1 MKCVLNQSLRKCAHF
16 FIAGFSFTY
25 VVGLYFLH
33 MMWCIPVTQCTPT
46 PTPLPTLSKY
56 QVWAILVKN
65 QSSKQNLR
73 EKQHQKEKWNGS
85 EGWLSQSVSDWMA
98 DWRKVGKQTKWTLII
113 FFLFRFY
120 AAEILCG
127 LQFLHSNGIVYR
139 WVHFLFNFF
148 LPPSSPIN
156 LSLCDTVSVSF
167 DPFFALWFD
176 FQLFGSHPFAIWHE
190 FCCFDPTLCCVAW
203 FLLFWPNFCAVGHDF
218 CCFDP
223 ISVLCG
229 MMSAVLTQF
238 LCCVAEI
245 SSWTMSCW
253 TRMATSRSLTLACA
267 RRRSLVRIGPP
278 PSVAHQTTLHQRW
291 DGLSAYSEQTPC
303 CESTDHEWKKLLC

>member
-33 MMWCIPVTQCTPT
+33 MMWCIPVTQCPPI

-139 WVHFLFNFF
+139 WVHFLLKFF
-148 LPPSSPIN
+148 YPPFPHQFITVWYSFCFFW
-156 LSLCDTVSVSF
+156 SLLCFMIWFSAVWIP
-167 DPFFALWFD
+167 PFCHMTWIL
-176 FQLFGSHPFAIWHE
+176 LFWHNPVLCGISAVLTQ
-190 FCCFDPTLCCVAW
+190 FLCCGAW
-203 FLLFWPNFCAVGHDF
+203 FLLFWPNFCAVWHDV
-218 CCFDP
+218 CCPDP

-229 MMSAVLTQF
+229 RDLKLDNVMLDKDGHIKIADFGMCKEKIFGENRASTFCGTPDYIAPEV
-238 LCCVAEI
+238 
-245 SSWTMSCW
+245 
-253 TRMATSRSLTLACA
+253 
-267 RRRSLVRIGPP
+267 RRS
-278 PSVAHQTTLHQRW
+278 
-291 DGLSAYSEQTPC
+291 
-303 CESTDHEWKKLLC
+303 